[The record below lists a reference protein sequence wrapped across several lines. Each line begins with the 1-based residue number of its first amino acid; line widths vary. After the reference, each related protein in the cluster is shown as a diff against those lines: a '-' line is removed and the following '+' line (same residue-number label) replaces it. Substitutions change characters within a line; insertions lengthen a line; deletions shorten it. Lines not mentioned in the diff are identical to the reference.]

1 MLKKIRLSSTNKRSA
16 RATINIALSFL
27 IKGWAGGIQLLLV
40 PLILACLGEYMAG
53 VWLTIS
59 SMLLWMDSFDFGL
72 GNGLRN
78 KLAESVALDNWN
90 EARRAVSTTFIIM
103 LILIVPL
110 TIIILTV
117 LFNVDAYKIL
127 NIDVSRLSDLYTTLT
142 TTIIIVAVTF
152 VFKIIGNIYLG
163 LQLPAVNNLL
173 VVAGQSLGALA
184 IFILHQ
190 CYGEL
195 SLLQVAVASTGA
207 TVLIYMIAY
216 PVTFHYY
223 PELKPSWKL
232 FDKKMLNILL
242 SKGLMFFILQISG
255 IVLFMSSNILISNL
269 LSPAE
274 VTPYQVVYRYFS
286 FVTMLFSIFVTPL
299 WAATTDAYTKRD
311 FDWIRGVTRRM
322 YVLLALFAVLIS
334 VMLVLAPY
342 VYEIWVGKDL
352 YINPL
357 LSCMMAVY
365 IMIII
370 YSLYFAH
377 ILFGIGHIRVQT
389 YTTLI
394 EAICF
399 FPLAYVGA
407 KSWGTPGILAA
418 LLFVNLF
425 CAVTNTIQYKK
436 IISGKAS
443 GIWLK

>member
-27 IKGWAGGIQLLLV
+27 IKGWAGGVQLLLV

-78 KLAESVALDNWN
+78 KLAESVALDNWD

-117 LFNVDAYKIL
+117 LFNVDAYKFL
-127 NIDVSRLSDLYTTLT
+127 NIDAGRLSDLYTTLT
-142 TTIIIVAVTF
+142 TTTIIVAVTF

-184 IFILHQ
+184 IFILHL

-207 TVLIYMIAY
+207 TVLIYMVAY

-223 PELKPSWKL
+223 PKLKPSWKL
-232 FDKKMLNILL
+232 FDKKMLNILFA
-242 SKGLMFFILQISG
+242 KGIMFFILQISG

-311 FDWIRGVTRRM
+311 FDWIRGVTKRM

-365 IMIII
+365 IMVII

-389 YTTLI
+389 YTTLV

-407 KSWGTPGILAA
+407 KLWGTPGILAA

>member
-103 LILIVPL
+103 LMLIVPL

-407 KSWGTPGILAA
+407 KLWGTPGILAA

>member
-40 PLILACLGEYMAG
+40 PLILACLGEYMTG

-407 KSWGTPGILAA
+407 KLWGTPGILAA

>member
-40 PLILACLGEYMAG
+40 PLVLACLGEYMAG

-190 CYGEL
+190 CYGKL

-407 KSWGTPGILAA
+407 KLWGTPGILAA

>member
-223 PELKPSWKL
+223 PDLKPSWKL

-407 KSWGTPGILAA
+407 KLWGTPGILAA

>member
-1 MLKKIRLSSTNKRSA
+1 MT
-16 RATINIALSFL
+16 
-27 IKGWAGGIQLLLV
+27 
-40 PLILACLGEYMAG
+40 G

-407 KSWGTPGILAA
+407 KLWGTPGILAA